1 MTFYI
6 VGAGGFGR
14 ETLDALRAA
23 SPADVDPVVFLDDHP
38 PASEIDGIPVRRPGE
53 ADPGVFVVAI
63 ADPVARRRLTDALLV
78 RAHAP
83 GQVIHPQSVIS
94 PHAVLGPGCVVLA
107 GAFIS
112 TGTVLGVHVQVN
124 YNATIGHDTVLGD
137 FVTVLPAANVAGAVT
152 VGPAVTLGSN
162 SCVLQGLRIGSR
174 AIVGAG
180 AVVTRDVPD
189 GAVVVG
195 VPARPLRLPGL
206 HPDRIA
212 GDAGSPRQPPCAT
225 AVPMPRTCLGMSA
238 QRLASVIARP
248 STTARTPGRSSGL
261 STAYSR

>member
-23 SPADVDPVVFLDDHP
+23 SPAAVEPAVFLDDHP
-38 PASEIDGIPVRRPGE
+38 SASEIDGIPVRRPEE

-63 ADPVARRRLTDALLV
+63 ADPVARRRLTDALLA

-83 GQVIHPQSVIS
+83 GQVIHPRSVIS
-94 PHAVLGPGCVVLA
+94 ARAALGPGCVVLA
-107 GAFIS
+107 GAFVS
-112 TGTVLGVHVQVN
+112 TSTVLGAHVHVN
-124 YNATIGHDTVLGD
+124 YNATIGHDTMLGD

-152 VGPAVTLGSN
+152 VGPGATLGSN
-162 SCVLQGLRIGSR
+162 ACVLPGLRIGPG
-174 AIVGAG
+174 ATVGAG

-195 VPARPLRLPGL
+195 VPARLLRL
-206 HPDRIA
+206 
-212 GDAGSPRQPPCAT
+212 
-225 AVPMPRTCLGMSA
+225 
-238 QRLASVIARP
+238 
-248 STTARTPGRSSGL
+248 SGL
-261 STAYSR
+261 RIFRVSRPARVPSRCRGPAWGRLPSGWHG